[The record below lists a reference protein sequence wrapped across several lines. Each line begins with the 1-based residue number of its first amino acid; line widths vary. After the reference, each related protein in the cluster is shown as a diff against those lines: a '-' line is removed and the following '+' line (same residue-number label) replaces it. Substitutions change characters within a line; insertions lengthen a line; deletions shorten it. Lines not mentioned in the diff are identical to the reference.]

1 MPILTNKICVSELG
15 LEIDLD
21 INATVIHKG
30 SSFENYNARAFY
42 INVIKENLKDYYA
55 DELNSRKVINACI
68 TLYHLADWYIPND
81 KNKRNELKAKIPFN
95 EVLESIANGTKHC
108 NKEKKYQTG
117 KKEGSYTYTQLI
129 VDDGTNTYNLIEILK
144 EIEEFWNCE
153 LKITKVK
160 S

>member
-1 MPILTNKICVSELG
+1 MPILTNKICIPELG

-21 INATVIHKG
+21 INAKTIHEG

-42 INVIKENLKDYYA
+42 TNVIKENLKDYYV

-81 KNKRNELKAKIPFN
+81 KNKRMEFQKKIPFN
-95 EVLESIANGTKHC
+95 GVLESIANGTKHC
-108 NKEKKYQTG
+108 NKKKKYQTG
-117 KKEGSYTYTQLI
+117 KKEGSYTYTKLI
-129 VDDGTNTYNLIEILK
+129 VDDGTNTYDLIDILK
-144 EIEEFWNCE
+144 EIENFWDTEF
-153 LKITKVK
+153 KIQKNK

>member
-1 MPILTNKICVSELG
+1 MPILTNKICVPEYG

-42 INVIKENLKDYYA
+42 TNVIKENLKDYYA

-81 KNKRNELKAKIPFN
+81 KNKRLKFQKKIPFGGVEQN
-95 EVLESIANGTKHC
+95 IATKKRNIKLAKRKVLIH
-108 NKEKKYQTG
+108 
-117 KKEGSYTYTQLI
+117 TQ
-129 VDDGTNTYNLIEILK
+129 
-144 EIEEFWNCE
+144 
-153 LKITKVK
+153 